1 MSLQTIYIII
11 AIVSTLI
18 GTTIP
23 AIIAFVK
30 SVKKHRVAKT
40 EAEKEAAKNEM
51 MTAVNSF
58 IVSAESMYK
67 GVDKIMKAQ
76 GQSTG
81 ELKKESVMTK
91 LQSFAL
97 ANGYEFD
104 KEYWSKTVDD
114 IVDLTKQVNAKEDT
128 AAGTL
133 TKL

>member
-23 AIIAFVK
+23 AIIAFIK
-30 SVKKHRVAKT
+30 SVKKHRAAKT
-40 EAEKEAAKNEM
+40 VAEQEAAKNEM

-58 IVSAESMYK
+58 IASAERMYK

-81 ELKKESVMTK
+81 ALKKDSVMTQ

-97 ANGYEFD
+97 SNGYEFD
-104 KEYWSKTVDD
+104 KEYWSKTVDE
-114 IVDLTKQVNAKEDT
+114 IVALTKQVNSNS
-128 AAGTL
+128 TL
-133 TKL
+133 